1 MGKITYQELN
11 YKVWQAA
18 DILRGSIDSA
28 DYKNYIL
35 GMLFLK
41 RLSDVFEEE
50 AKKIETETGDKELAW
65 NDPDEHQFFVPERA
79 RWDNIKKASIQVGD
93 ELNKACAELE
103 DANPLM
109 EGVLAS
115 IDFNTVKLGDAK
127 QRDTTLLELIQHFST
142 IPMKNSDLAEPD
154 LLGKVYE
161 YLIGKFADDAGKKGG
176 EFYTPRKV
184 VQLLV
189 ALLDP
194 LEGMRI
200 CDPTVGS
207 GGMLIESVHY
217 VDRNGGNPKNLS
229 LCGQEKNIGTW
240 GICKMNMLLH
250 GFPDADIRKGDVIRD
265 PQFLVDGQLMLF
277 DRVIA
282 NPPFSLDKWGREV
295 GEEDGFGRFHY
306 GVPPKTKGDFAF
318 VEHMIATLN
327 QEGKLAVVVPHGV
340 LFRGGAE
347 GKIRKNVLK
356 EDIIDAVVG
365 LPSSLFYGTGIP
377 AAVLVVDKNRPTER
391 KGSVLFIDAS
401 QEYQEGKRQNI
412 LRDQDIEK
420 IVTAYKDYAD
430 VDKYCQVV
438 PMSEIK
444 ENDYNLNISRYVD
457 ITPEEEPIDVAEAL
471 RELRALE
478 SRRREIEVE
487 MSGYLKELGYEA

>member
-478 SRRREIEVE
+478 SRRQEIEVE
-487 MSGYLKELGYEA
+487 MDGYLKELGYEA

>member
-1 MGKITYQELN
+1 VNKLTQRELN
-11 YKVWQAA
+11 TKVWQAA

-35 GMLFLK
+35 GLLFLK
-41 RLSDVFEEE
+41 RLSDVFVEE
-50 AKKIETETGDKELAW
+50 AEEIEKETGDKDLAW

-79 RWDNIKKASIQVGD
+79 RWDNIRRVSIQIGD

-103 DANPLM
+103 DKNPLM

-115 IDFNTVKLGDAK
+115 IDFNSDKLGDAK
-127 QRDTTLLELIQHFST
+127 QRDTTLLQLIQHFST
-142 IPMKNSDLAEPD
+142 ISLKNIDLSEPD
-154 LLGKVYE
+154 LPGRVYE
-161 YLIGKFADDAGKKGG
+161 FLIERFADDAGKKGG

-194 LEGMRI
+194 QEGMRM

-207 GGMLIESVHY
+207 GGMLIESAHCVE
-217 VDRNGGNPKNLS
+217 RNGGNPRNLT

-250 GFPDADIRKGDVIRD
+250 GLPDADIRKGDVIRD
-265 PQFLVDGQLMLF
+265 PKFLVDGQLMLF
-277 DRVIA
+277 DREIA
-282 NPPFSLDKWGREV
+282 NPPFSLDNWGRDV
-295 GEEDGFGRFHY
+295 AEEDGFGRFHY
-306 GVPPKTKGDFAF
+306 GVPPRTKGDFAF
-318 VEHMIATLN
+318 VEHMVSTLN
-327 QEGKLAVVVPHGV
+327 DEGKLAVVVPHGV

-347 GKIRKNVLK
+347 GKIRENMLK
-356 EDIIDAVVG
+356 EDIVEAIIG

-377 AAVLVVDKNRPTER
+377 AATLVVNKNKPAER
-391 KGSVLFIDAS
+391 KGSVLLIDAS
-401 QEYQEGKRQNI
+401 QEYQEGKRQNT
-412 LRDQDIEK
+412 LRDQDLEK
-420 IVTAYKDYAD
+420 IVAAYRDYED
-430 VDKYCQVV
+430 VERYCRVV
-438 PMSEIK
+438 PLTEIE

-457 ITPEEEPIDVAEAL
+457 ITTEEDPIDVTAAI

-478 SRRREIEVE
+478 ARRREIEAK